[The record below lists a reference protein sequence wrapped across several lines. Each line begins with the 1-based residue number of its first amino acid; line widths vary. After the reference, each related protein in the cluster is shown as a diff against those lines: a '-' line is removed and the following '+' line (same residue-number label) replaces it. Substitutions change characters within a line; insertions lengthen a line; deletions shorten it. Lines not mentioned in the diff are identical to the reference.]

1 MSPVPALTLTTDDG
15 VTLEAELDVP
25 ANADLVVV
33 LAHPHPLYGGSMR
46 TGVPDAL
53 FRVLP
58 SEGVGALRFNF
69 RGVEGS
75 DGVHDAGVAERLD
88 VAAAVAAV
96 DLPVVVCGWS
106 FGGDVSL
113 CVDDERIVGWCPV
126 APPLA
131 IVPVED
137 MRAPADARP
146 KLLLVPE
153 HDQYSPPERSTAVTA
168 SWVNTT
174 LEVVAGTDHFL
185 GGALSRVAS
194 RVLTFA
200 RSLPITP
207 PRGST

>member
-1 MSPVPALTLTTDDG
+1 MSPVPPLTLTTDDG
-15 VTLEAELDVP
+15 VTLEAELDLP
-25 ANADLVVV
+25 SDATAVVV

-46 TGVPDAL
+46 TGAPDAL
-53 FRVLP
+53 FRGLP
-58 SEGVGALRFNF
+58 QEGVGALRFNF

-75 DGVHDAGVAERLD
+75 RGVHDEGRAERLD
-88 VAAAVAAV
+88 MAAAVAAV

-131 IVPVED
+131 IVPIEE
-137 MRAPADARP
+137 MRAPADPRP
-146 KLLLVPE
+146 KHLLVPE
-153 HDQYSPPERSTAVTA
+153 HDQYSPPERSTAMTS

-174 LEVVAGTDHFL
+174 IEVVPGTDHFL
-185 GGALSRVAS
+185 GGALGHVVQK
-194 RVLTFA
+194 VLTFS

>member
-1 MSPVPALTLTTDDG
+1 MPALTLTTDDG
-15 VTLEAELDVP
+15 VTLEAELDLP
-25 ANADLVVV
+25 AGVTAVVV

-53 FRVLP
+53 FRALP
-58 SEGVGALRFNF
+58 PEGVGALRFNF

-75 DGVHDAGVAERLD
+75 GGVHDEGVAERLD

-131 IVPVED
+131 IVPVDE
-137 MRAPADARP
+137 MRAPSDARP
-146 KLLLVPE
+146 KHLLVPE

-168 SWVNTT
+168 SWLNTT
-174 LEVVAGTDHFL
+174 LEVVPSTDHFL
-185 GGALSRVAS
+185 GGALARVAAS
-194 RVLTFA
+194 VLAFA
-200 RSLPITP
+200 KPRS
-207 PRGST
+207 